1 SDPRVTSPV
10 PTTSGPR
17 IPLTQRRPAAHPRP
31 SAPWLAREL
40 RCSRPTTSHRRE
52 TMQAATLLDPL
63 HQFEVND
70 EHDVIGPPLV
80 REQLEDLP
88 GQPRG
93 GGCGD
98 PERALMRA
106 MLLDA
111 VLCLIGQSAP
121 AVDRPRLAAEARAWI
136 VSRSREWIYAF
147 ERVCEALHFDAD
159 YLRRRLLQLA

>member
-1 SDPRVTSPV
+1 
-10 PTTSGPR
+10 
-17 IPLTQRRPAAHPRP
+17 
-31 SAPWLAREL
+31 
-40 RCSRPTTSHRRE
+40 
-52 TMQAATLLDPL
+52 
-63 HQFEVND
+63 
-70 EHDVIGPPLV
+70 
-80 REQLEDLP
+80 EDLL
-88 GQPRG
+88 GQPRR

-147 ERVCEALHFDAD
+147 ERVCQALDFDAG
-159 YLRRRLLQLA
+159 YLRPRLLPPADAQAGGGAQHARPATAVRSIRKSTQRRRRAVHFVPRLADASA

>member
-1 SDPRVTSPV
+1 
-10 PTTSGPR
+10 
-17 IPLTQRRPAAHPRP
+17 
-31 SAPWLAREL
+31 
-40 RCSRPTTSHRRE
+40 
-52 TMQAATLLDPL
+52 MQAATLLDPL

-80 REQLEDLP
+80 REQLEDLL
-88 GQPRG
+88 GQPRR

-121 AVDRPRLAAEARAWI
+121 AVERPRLAAEARAWI

-147 ERVCEALHFDAD
+147 ERVCEALDFDAA
-159 YLRRRLLQLA
+159 YLRRRLLQLADAQAGGAQHARTATAVRSIRKSTQRRRRAVHFVPRLAAESA